1 MKHEETPDPDPGSA
15 AVYDFPKNGERRGRA
30 AGSGPGGAVAWAS
43 DHVQRL
49 NDDKSLLD
57 QSGNINQDYNQAPV
71 ARDRHF
77 SYQGSHFSF
86 PSM

>member
-1 MKHEETPDPDPGSA
+1 M
-15 AVYDFPKNGERRGRA
+15 
-30 AGSGPGGAVAWAS
+30 AGAS

-71 ARDRHF
+71 ARSRHF
-77 SYQGSHFSF
+77 SYQKVALFLAFNKYFVLAENVGLRV
-86 PSM
+86 

>member
-1 MKHEETPDPDPGSA
+1 MRPGS
-15 AVYDFPKNGERRGRA
+15 
-30 AGSGPGGAVAWAS
+30 AGSGPGGAVAGAS

-71 ARDRHF
+71 ARSRHF
-77 SYQGSHFSF
+77 
-86 PSM
+86 

>member
-1 MKHEETPDPDPGSA
+1 MRPGS
-15 AVYDFPKNGERRGRA
+15 
-30 AGSGPGGAVAWAS
+30 AGSGPGGAVAGAS

-71 ARDRHF
+71 ARSRHF
-77 SYQGSHFSF
+77 SYQGSHFFLPSINISF
-86 PSM
+86 LQRM